1 VLRRCLPVLLLCAA
15 PIAHSHEIPND
26 VTLQM
31 YVKAEGSSLRVL
43 VRVPFNALRDINF
56 PERGQGFLDLE
67 QTAPILPDAAR
78 LWVSD
83 FIQVYEGKDQL
94 PQPRVAAARIALPDD
109 RSFASYDQAIAH
121 FSTPPPGNNVQL
133 YWNQPSMDVLFEYPI
148 RSATDD
154 FSIRPGGLARLGLRV
169 VSVLR
174 FVLADGTVRALEY
187 EGDPGIVRLD
197 PHWYQA
203 AARFVQLGFDH
214 ILDGTDHLLFLFCL
228 VIPLRRFR
236 DLIPVVTAFTIAHS
250 ITLIASAYG
259 LAPNVLWFPPMIEV
273 GIAISIVYM
282 ALENIVMA
290 GKHQPVLHRA
300 LIAFGFGLV
309 HGFGFSFALRE
320 TLQFAGRHMLAS
332 LLSFNIGVEI
342 GQLLVLIIMI
352 PLLELLF
359 RYVVSEKL
367 GTIILSALVAHTA
380 WHWMLDRWTIFSKYR
395 VEWTPE
401 LIASLLKWAIFALA
415 VGGGIWWIRSGQRK
429 PEAAGDREI
438 AEVAEKLR

>member
-1 VLRRCLPVLLLCAA
+1 MLRRCLPVLLLCAA
-15 PIAHSHEIPND
+15 PLAHSHEIPND

-31 YVKAEGSSLRVL
+31 FVKAEGSNLRVL

-67 QTAPILPDAAR
+67 KTAPILPDAAR
-78 LWVSD
+78 LWISD
-83 FIQVYEGKDQL
+83 FVQVYEGKDPL
-94 PQPRVAAARIALPDD
+94 PQPRIAAVRIALPDD
-109 RSFASYDQAIAH
+109 RSFESYDQAIAH
-121 FSTPPPGNNVQL
+121 FNAPPPGNDVQL

-148 RSATDD
+148 RSAADD

-273 GIAISIVYM
+273 GIALSIVYM

-359 RYVVSEKL
+359 RYVVAEKL

-380 WHWMLDRWTIFSKYR
+380 WHWMLDRWAIFSKYR
-395 VEWTPE
+395 IEWTPE
-401 LIASLLKWAIFALA
+401 LIASLLKWAIFVLV
-415 VGGGIWWIRSGQRK
+415 VGGGMWWIRSGRKK
-429 PEAAGDREI
+429 PEAEVDREKI
-438 AEVAEKLR
+438 MTTAGE